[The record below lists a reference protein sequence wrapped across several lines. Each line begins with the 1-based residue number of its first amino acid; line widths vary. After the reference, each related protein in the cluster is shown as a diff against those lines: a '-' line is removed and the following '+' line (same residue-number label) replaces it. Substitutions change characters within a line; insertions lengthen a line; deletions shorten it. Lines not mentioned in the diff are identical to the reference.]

1 LLYTLYFPFSKN
13 LDVLNRINLFLP
25 KIMKKQLISVFTL
38 FFAMLLVV
46 VTSTAQTTT
55 TKKATPTDKKRA
67 AAKSHYAKK
76 TAHSTT
82 TVLTV
87 PKPKTLP
94 RPAATPSKE
103 TFTTKGGASNSSRTG
118 ALKFTTTHYDFG
130 TIKDGETFDYKF
142 EFVNTGSKAI
152 NILDAKASCGCT
164 VPEYPFVP
172 IEPGEKGVIGVHYN
186 SKTKAG
192 QQHPLVTVTT
202 DAPSTFQLHLEGF
215 VDTKLIPLNH

>member
-1 LLYTLYFPFSKN
+1 
-13 LDVLNRINLFLP
+13 
-25 KIMKKQLISVFTL
+25 MKKQLLSVLTVFGAM
-38 FFAMLLVV
+38 FFAV

-55 TKKATPTDKKRA
+55 PKKATPTDKKRA
-67 AAKSHYAKK
+67 AANAHYAKK
-76 TAHSTT
+76 TTT
-82 TVLTV
+82 TVVTV

-94 RPAATPSKE
+94 KPASTPSKE
-103 TFTTKGGASNSSRTG
+103 TFTSKGESSSSNRTG
-118 ALKFTTTHYDFG
+118 ALKFKNTHYDFG

-215 VDTKLIPLNH
+215 VDTKLIPLTN